1 MFAKTRNNLSQMQ
14 MIAIGFFLII
24 MAGTLLLM
32 TPAASRAGEMTDFLT
47 ALFTATSSTCVTGLV
62 VTDTFM
68 HWSRFGH
75 IIILT
80 LIQIGGLG
88 FITLGFG
95 FSLFLRRK
103 ISLRQRGLLRE
114 SVNVL
119 NWDGIVKLA
128 KRIIQGTVLFEGIGA
143 VILTLCFLPKMK
155 FTEALFYGVFH
166 SISAFCNAGFDLMGQ
181 FGFSSF
187 VGYNTNWVVCLTLIA
202 LILIGGIGFFVWN
215 DLYLHK
221 WHLRKYALHTKIV
234 LCTTAILTLG
244 GAVLFF
250 LLEKNHLFAD
260 MSNSSAVLNA
270 LFCSVTPRT
279 AGFNSIDTGALT
291 ETSKLL
297 TIILMFIGGCPGST
311 AGGIKVTT
319 LVVLLL
325 YLKSTLSRA
334 DSVNIFGRSIQK
346 EAVLKAAS
354 VFTMN
359 LFLSMVAT
367 FLICSLQN
375 LDLTAIIFE
384 VVSAISTVGMST
396 GITSGL
402 TIPGKIIIILLM
414 YIGRVGSLSFAMS
427 FTDKKK
433 LAHVRQPA
441 EPISIG

>member
-1 MFAKTRNNLSQMQ
+1 MFAKIRNNLSQMQ

-221 WHLRKYALHTKIV
+221 WHFRKYALHTKIV

>member
-1 MFAKTRNNLSQMQ
+1 MQ

-221 WHLRKYALHTKIV
+221 WHFRKYALHTKIV

-402 TIPGKIIIILLM
+402 TIPGKMIIILLM

>member
-1 MFAKTRNNLSQMQ
+1 MFAKIRNNLSQMQ

-402 TIPGKIIIILLM
+402 TIPGKMIIILLM

>member
-1 MFAKTRNNLSQMQ
+1 MFAKIRNNLSQMQ

-221 WHLRKYALHTKIV
+221 WHFRKYALHTKIV

-402 TIPGKIIIILLM
+402 TIPGKMIIILLM

>member
-1 MFAKTRNNLSQMQ
+1 MQ

-155 FTEALFYGVFH
+155 FTEALFMEYFTLFPLSV
-166 SISAFCNAGFDLMGQ
+166 MQ
-181 FGFSSF
+181 
-187 VGYNTNWVVCLTLIA
+187 VLT
-202 LILIGGIGFFVWN
+202 
-215 DLYLHK
+215 
-221 WHLRKYALHTKIV
+221 
-234 LCTTAILTLG
+234 
-244 GAVLFF
+244 
-250 LLEKNHLFAD
+250 
-260 MSNSSAVLNA
+260 
-270 LFCSVTPRT
+270 
-279 AGFNSIDTGALT
+279 
-291 ETSKLL
+291 
-297 TIILMFIGGCPGST
+297 
-311 AGGIKVTT
+311 
-319 LVVLLL
+319 
-325 YLKSTLSRA
+325 
-334 DSVNIFGRSIQK
+334 
-346 EAVLKAAS
+346 
-354 VFTMN
+354 
-359 LFLSMVAT
+359 
-367 FLICSLQN
+367 
-375 LDLTAIIFE
+375 
-384 VVSAISTVGMST
+384 
-396 GITSGL
+396 
-402 TIPGKIIIILLM
+402 
-414 YIGRVGSLSFAMS
+414 
-427 FTDKKK
+427 
-433 LAHVRQPA
+433 
-441 EPISIG
+441 

>member
-1 MFAKTRNNLSQMQ
+1 MFAKIRNNLSQMQ

-359 LFLSMVAT
+359 LFLSMIAT

>member
-1 MFAKTRNNLSQMQ
+1 MFAKIRNNLSQMQ